1 MGILN
6 TKWNETLKIPPSEGK
21 AHFLIYLK
29 CKRSLL
35 QTNHLK
41 KDWSKEMILKV
52 NQNRMILAPI
62 IRDIRA

>member
-6 TKWNETLKIPPSEGK
+6 TKWNEMLQIPPSEGK
-21 AHFLIYLK
+21 THFLIYRK

-52 NQNRMILAPI
+52 NQNRMMVAPV
-62 IRDIRA
+62 IRDMQA